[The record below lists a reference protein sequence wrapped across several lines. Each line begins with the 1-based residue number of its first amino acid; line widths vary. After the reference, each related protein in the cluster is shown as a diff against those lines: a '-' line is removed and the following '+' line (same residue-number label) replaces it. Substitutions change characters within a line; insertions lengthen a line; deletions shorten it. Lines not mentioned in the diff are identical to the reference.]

1 MSGITP
7 EMLAYLAAHE
17 PHLATASGNVN
28 YNLPYGPGNDL
39 SKNQTWGT
47 GIPLLPN
54 GQINIS
60 ALIQQINKLF
70 TWVTN
75 GDQADTNTQLD
86 IYALLRNIGAVWG
99 QLNSQQQAQ
108 LNQVFNASFTGPN
121 GQTETVL
128 QAIATDI
135 INTIVGGTYFLNNN
149 NLGDAQNV
157 LNSVISDLS
166 SEIGGGASFLQPFL
180 DAANKL
186 NSTGIQNY
194 LYTLPPGLTMT
205 TFMEIQAFQ
214 FEQDFAM
221 NPNVTEATNQQMH
234 DWIQDLTAGL
244 PADLALIILIMV
256 VMMSVTGDQQVTLSG
271 KSNETDALTKGIIN
285 RLASLQSAWNAN
297 QGKWTPATA
306 TAFYNSLAAVQFV
319 VGGNTNG
326 QTLIGDQRFQSD
338 QTAVNQLYNDFNL
351 DPQFNSGA
359 SGGITV
365 TVPGI
370 STPVNL
376 GTLYNCAQLGIP
388 IPGTSIKVTMDGSNG
403 SVNFCTM
410 MNQISVNPANPT
422 IPPASLTTVSADM
435 TNALNA
441 TSSQSQSLGTAVQSF
456 ESVIQK
462 FEQLITQ
469 ILQCVLTFEKQTTSA
484 SASAGN

>member
-7 EMLAYLAAHE
+7 AMLAYLAAHE
-17 PHLATASGNVN
+17 TAVAQTSGGPN

-60 ALIQQINKLF
+60 ALIQEINKLF

-75 GDQADTNTQLD
+75 GDQADTNSQLD
-86 IYALLRNIGAVWG
+86 MFALLRNIGSVWG
-99 QLNSQQQAQ
+99 QLNAQQQAQ
-108 LNQVFNASFTGPN
+108 LNQVFNASFTGPS

-157 LNSVISDLS
+157 LNSVISDLN

-186 NSTGIQNY
+186 NSTGVQNY
-194 LYTLPPGLTMT
+194 LYTLPAGTTMT

-221 NPNVTEATNQQMH
+221 NPNATQATNQQMH

-244 PADLALIILIMV
+244 PADLALIILITV
-256 VMMSVTGDQQVTLSG
+256 VMMSITGDQQVTLSG
-271 KSNETDALTKGIIN
+271 KSNET
-285 RLASLQSAWNAN
+285 
-297 QGKWTPATA
+297 
-306 TAFYNSLAAVQFV
+306 
-319 VGGNTNG
+319 
-326 QTLIGDQRFQSD
+326 
-338 QTAVNQLYNDFNL
+338 
-351 DPQFNSGA
+351 
-359 SGGITV
+359 
-365 TVPGI
+365 
-370 STPVNL
+370 
-376 GTLYNCAQLGIP
+376 
-388 IPGTSIKVTMDGSNG
+388 
-403 SVNFCTM
+403 
-410 MNQISVNPANPT
+410 
-422 IPPASLTTVSADM
+422 
-435 TNALNA
+435 
-441 TSSQSQSLGTAVQSF
+441 
-456 ESVIQK
+456 
-462 FEQLITQ
+462 
-469 ILQCVLTFEKQTTSA
+469 
-484 SASAGN
+484 

>member
-7 EMLAYLAAHE
+7 AMLAYLAAHE
-17 PHLATASGNVN
+17 PHLAATSGSPN

-47 GIPLLPN
+47 DIPLLPN
-54 GQINIS
+54 GQINVS

-70 TWVTN
+70 TWITN

-86 IYALLRNIGAVWG
+86 MYALLRNIGAVWG
-99 QLNSQQQAQ
+99 QLNAQQQAE
-108 LNQVFNASFTGPN
+108 LNQVFNASFTGPS

-186 NSTGIQNY
+186 NSSGVQNY
-194 LYTLPPGLTMT
+194 INSLPVGITMT
-205 TFMEIQAFQ
+205 TFMEIQAFE

-221 NPNVTEATNQQMH
+221 SSNVTEATNQQMH

-256 VMMSVTGDQQVTLSG
+256 VMMSITGDQQVTLAG
-271 KSNETDALTKGIIN
+271 KSNETDALTKGLIN
-285 RLASLQSAWNAN
+285 PLTALQSAWNAN
-297 QGKWTPATA
+297 QGKWTPQTA
-306 TAFYNSLAAVQFV
+306 TAFYNSLAAIQFV
-319 VGGNTNG
+319 VGGKLDGNTFF
-326 QTLIGDQRFQSD
+326 GDERFQSD
-338 QTAVNQLYNDFNL
+338 QTSINQLYNDFNC
-351 DPQFNSGA
+351 SYYTAGT
-359 SGGITV
+359 GGITV
-365 TVPGI
+365 TVPGV
-370 STPVNL
+370 SSPVYL
-376 GTLYNCAQLGIP
+376 GTLYSCAVNGLP
-388 IPGTSIKVTMDGSNG
+388 IPGTNLKVTMDGSNG
-403 SVNFCTM
+403 SVNFCSM
-410 MNQISVNPANPT
+410 MNQVSVDPANPA
-422 IPPASLTTVSADM
+422 IPPASLTAVNADM
-435 TNALNA
+435 TNALNSA
-441 TSSQSQSLGTAVQSF
+441 SAQSQSLGTAVQSF

>member
-7 EMLAYLAAHE
+7 AMLAYLAAHE
-17 PHLATASGNVN
+17 PHLAAASGNVN

-54 GQINIS
+54 GQIDIN

-86 IYALLRNIGAVWG
+86 MYALLRNIGAVWG
-99 QLNSQQQAQ
+99 QLNAQQQAQ
-108 LNQVFNASFTGPN
+108 LNQVFNASFTGPD
-121 GQTETVL
+121 GKTETVL

-135 INTIVGGTYFLNNN
+135 INTIIIGTYFLNNN
-149 NLGDAQNV
+149 NIGDAQNV
-157 LNSVISDLS
+157 MNSIITDLGG
-166 SEIGGGASFLQPFL
+166 EIEGGASFLQPFSN
-180 DAANKL
+180 AAENM
-186 NSTGIQNY
+186 NIQNY
-194 LYTLPPGLTMT
+194 LSSLPPGLTMT
-205 TFMEIQAFQ
+205 TFMELQAFQ
-214 FEQDFAM
+214 FQQDFAM
-221 NPNVTEATNQQMH
+221 NPNVTQATNQQMH

-256 VMMSVTGDQQVTLSG
+256 VMMSITGDQQVTLSG
-271 KSNETDALTKGIIN
+271 KSNETNTLTKAVIN

-359 SGGITV
+359 TGGITV
-365 TVPGI
+365 TVPGV

-376 GTLYNCAQLGIP
+376 GTLYNCAQLGKP
-388 IPGTSIKVTMDGSNG
+388 IPGTTPPIMVTMDGSNG
-403 SVNFCTM
+403 SVNFCSM
-410 MNQISVNPANPT
+410 MNQISVDPANPT

-435 TNALNA
+435 SNALNA

>member
-17 PHLATASGNVN
+17 PHLATASSGNVN

-99 QLNSQQQAQ
+99 QLNSQQQAE
-108 LNQVFNASFTGPN
+108 LNQVFNASFTGPD
-121 GQTETVL
+121 GKTETVL

-135 INTIVGGTYFLNNN
+135 INTIVGGTYFLNNK
-149 NLGDAQNV
+149 NLGDAQNMMNSIIYD
-157 LNSVISDLS
+157 LNPMI
-166 SEIGGGASFLQPFL
+166 EGGASFLRPFE
-180 DAANKL
+180 DAINNL
-186 NSTGIQNY
+186 NLSSYIDS
-194 LYTLPPGLTMT
+194 LPPGLTMT
-205 TFMEIQAFQ
+205 TFMELQAFQ

-221 NPNVTEATNQQMH
+221 NPNVTGATNQQMH

-271 KSNETDALTKGIIN
+271 KSNETNALTKGVIN

-326 QTLIGDQRFQSD
+326 QMLNGDQRFQSD

-359 SGGITV
+359 TGGITV
-365 TVPGI
+365 TVPGVT
-370 STPVNL
+370 TPVNL
-376 GTLYNCAQLGIP
+376 GTLYNCAQLGKP
-388 IPGTSIKVTMDGSNG
+388 IPGTNIMVTMDGSNG

-410 MNQISVNPANPT
+410 MNQISVDPANPT

-435 TNALNA
+435 SNALNA